1 MMVCEASGI
10 QRREGD
16 KECVA
21 FPCLPIRRMSHT
33 VLAYIPPPWR
43 EVKSRDELSRYF
55 VTTAAPFLQYTV
67 GPKVTRA
74 MHELPVTESILKI
87 VLRHVPAEGVKRI
100 VRIFLEIG
108 ELSDLEDEW
117 IQHYFDYLS
126 KGTVAENAKLV
137 IQRTPIMF
145 QCDACEHVFEIK
157 RKALHNLQCPECGNR
172 GCTLVSGKGYYIK
185 NMEVV

>member
-1 MMVCEASGI
+1 MLDVS
-10 QRREGD
+10 
-16 KECVA
+16 
-21 FPCLPIRRMSHT
+21 LPPSRSMSRT
-33 VLAYIPPPWR
+33 VLAYVSLPGR
-43 EVKSRDELSRYF
+43 EGKNRDERSRSL
-55 VTTAAPFLQYTV
+55 VAPAAPLLQHTA
-67 GPKVTRA
+67 GPKGTRA